1 MNVTAF
7 DSSAPAS
14 STSSTNNS
22 ADQQSLSGLTGDS
35 FLVLLTAQLKSQ
47 DPTAP
52 TDPTEFVGQ
61 LVQFNSLEQLIQIN
75 QNLQQAL
82 PADSSSSSTN
92 QNSTQSAIQNF
103 TAQNQTSQLSV
114 VA

>member
-7 DSSAPAS
+7 DSSTPTS

-22 ADQQSLSGLTGDS
+22 TDQQSLSGLTGDS

-82 PADSSSSSTN
+82 PADSTSSN

>member
-1 MNVTAF
+1 MNVQAFASTA
-7 DSSAPAS
+7 PV
-14 STSSTNNS
+14 TTTP
-22 ADQQSLSGLTGDS
+22 DQQSLSGLTGDS
-35 FLVLLTAQLKSQ
+35 FLTLLTAQLKSQ

-82 PADSSSSSTN
+82 PASSTSSQSTT
-92 QNSTQSAIQNF
+92 QNAIQSA
-103 TAQNQTSQLSV
+103 TAQNQTSLLNV

>member
-7 DSSAPAS
+7 DSSTPTS

-22 ADQQSLSGLTGDS
+22 TDQQSLSGLTGDS

-82 PADSSSSSTN
+82 PADSTSGN

>member
-1 MNVTAF
+1 MNVQAF
-7 DSSAPAS
+7 AS
-14 STSSTNNS
+14 TTPTTNTN
-22 ADQQSLSGLTGDS
+22 QQSLSGLTGDS
-35 FLVLLTAQLKSQ
+35 FLTLLTAQLKSQ

-75 QNLQQAL
+75 SNLQQAL
-82 PADSSSSSTN
+82 PPAPSTSS
-92 QNSTQSAIQNF
+92 QNAAQNAIQSA
-103 TAQNQTSQLSV
+103 TAQNQASLLNI

>member
-1 MNVTAF
+1 VQQR
-7 DSSAPAS
+7 SPVRQRIL
-14 STSSTNNS
+14 TSSHS
-22 ADQQSLSGLTGDS
+22 A
-35 FLVLLTAQLKSQ
+35 VLQ

-75 QNLQQAL
+75 QNLQTAL
-82 PADSSSSSTN
+82 PTDSSSSSSN
-92 QNSTQSAIQNF
+92 QNSTQSAVQNF
-103 TAQNQTSQLSV
+103 AAQNQTSQLNV

>member
-1 MNVTAF
+1 MNVQAL
-7 DSSAPAS
+7 DSSTPV
-14 STSSTNNS
+14 TTTP
-22 ADQQSLSGLTGDS
+22 DQQSLSGLTGDS
-35 FLVLLTAQLKSQ
+35 FLTLLTAQLKSQ

-75 QNLQQAL
+75 SNLQQAL
-82 PADSSSSSTN
+82 PPSSSSSSQSAV
-92 QNSTQSAIQNF
+92 QNAIQNA
-103 TAQNQTSQLSV
+103 TAQNQTSLLNV

>member
-1 MNVTAF
+1 MNVQALASTA
-7 DSSAPAS
+7 PV
-14 STSSTNNS
+14 TNP
-22 ADQQSLSGLTGDS
+22 DQQSLSGLTGDS
-35 FLVLLTAQLKSQ
+35 FLTLLTAQLKSQ

-75 QNLQQAL
+75 SNLQQAL
-82 PADSSSSSTN
+82 PPASSTSS
-92 QNSTQSAIQNF
+92 QNAVQNAIQNA
-103 TAQNQTSQLSV
+103 TAQNQTSLLNV

>member
-1 MNVTAF
+1 MNVQALASTA
-7 DSSAPAS
+7 PV
-14 STSSTNNS
+14 TTP
-22 ADQQSLSGLTGDS
+22 DQQSLSGLNGDS

-75 QNLQQAL
+75 ANLQQAP
-82 PADSSSSSTN
+82 PASSTSS
-92 QNSTQSAIQNF
+92 QNALQNAMQSA
-103 TAQNQTSQLSV
+103 TAQTQTSLLNA

>member
-1 MNVTAF
+1 MNVQATAQ
-7 DSSAPAS
+7 SS
-14 STSSTNNS
+14 STTNT
-22 ADQQSLSGLTGDS
+22 DQQSLSGLTGDS

-75 QNLQQAL
+75 QNLQQSL
-82 PADSSSSSTN
+82 PSDSSSSSSS
-92 QNSTQSAIQNF
+92 QSSTQSAVQAF
-103 TAQNQTSQLSV
+103 AAQNQSSQLNV

>member
-1 MNVTAF
+1 MNVQAFASTA
-7 DSSAPAS
+7 SA
-14 STSSTNNS
+14 TTNP
-22 ADQQSLSGLTGDS
+22 DQQSLSGLTGDS
-35 FLVLLTAQLKSQ
+35 FLTLLTAQLKSQ

-75 QNLQQAL
+75 SNLQQAL
-82 PADSSSSSTN
+82 PPSSASS
-92 QNSTQSAIQNF
+92 QSAAQNAIQSA
-103 TAQNQTSQLSV
+103 TAQNQTSLLNV

>member
-1 MNVTAF
+1 MNVQAFGATAQ
-7 DSSAPAS
+7 SS
-14 STSSTNNS
+14 STTNT
-22 ADQQSLSGLTGDS
+22 DQQSLSGLTGDS

-75 QNLQQAL
+75 QNLQTAL
-82 PADSSSSSTN
+82 PTDSSSSSSN
-92 QNSTQSAIQNF
+92 QNSPQSAVQNF
-103 TAQNQTSQLSV
+103 AAQNQTSQLNV

>member
-1 MNVTAF
+1 MNVQAF
-7 DSSAPAS
+7 DSSTPA
-14 STSSTNNS
+14 TSSP
-22 ADQQSLSGLTGDS
+22 DQQSLSGLTGDS
-35 FLVLLTAQLKSQ
+35 FLTLLTAQLKSQ

-75 QNLQQAL
+75 SNLQQAL
-82 PADSSSSSTN
+82 PPSSASS
-92 QNSTQSAIQNF
+92 QNAVQNAIQSA
-103 TAQNQTSQLSV
+103 TAQNQTSLLNV